1 MALALILAGVI
12 VVQLAMLAGLI
23 VLARRTAGTGSF
35 GLSEEEAEAEAYLT
49 NTVERLLQDLQQSA
63 DRATAGLAA
72 QRAALEA
79 LLSQAEPLQRSWAA
93 AEPTEPA
100 GGGAPDPVGVPE
112 ARPVSGWVGEVVQLA
127 GEGLAPIEI
136 ARRVG
141 RGEVEVRLALTRGET
156 G

>member
-63 DRATAGLAA
+63 GPGDGGSGGATGGAGGAA
-72 QRAALEA
+72 VAGGAASA
-79 LLSQAEPLQRSWAA
+79 VVG
-93 AEPTEPA
+93 
-100 GGGAPDPVGVPE
+100 GGGADGTSGGRR
-112 ARPVSGWVGEVVQLA
+112 ARSGGRAGGEA
-127 GEGLAPIEI
+127 GERLGGGGGA
-136 ARRVG
+136 AG
-141 RGEVEVRLALTRGET
+141 R
-156 G
+156 